1 MVGCDHVFKFLIKCL
16 FAWMVDGTYIA
27 SLAGR
32 LEDKSSIVRRAAL
45 QLLMALLL
53 YNPFGAQ
60 LPEACFAASLAE
72 YKAKL
77 QVRCSSVWYLKL
89 AS

>member
-1 MVGCDHVFKFLIKCL
+1 MVARDCAITCLIRYL
-16 FAWMVDGTYIA
+16 FAWIEAGDPIA

-53 YNPFGAQ
+53 FNPFGAQ

-72 YKAKL
+72 YRAKL
-77 QVRCSSVWYLKL
+77 QVRYASVWYMKVGP
-89 AS
+89 

>member
-1 MVGCDHVFKFLIKCL
+1 ML
-16 FAWMVDGTYIA
+16 ATA
-27 SLAGR
+27 AGR

-45 QLLMALLL
+45 QLLTALLL

-72 YKAKL
+72 YRAKL
-77 QVRCSSVWYLKL
+77 QVTLHLPCTSSVH
-89 AS
+89 AHPSF

>member
-1 MVGCDHVFKFLIKCL
+1 MTSLMRCVFD
-16 FAWMVDGTYIA
+16 WMVAGVETAI
-27 SLAGR
+27 LAGR

-53 YNPFGAQ
+53 FNPFGAQ

-77 QVRCSSVWYLKL
+77 QVESMPV
-89 AS
+89 

>member
-1 MVGCDHVFKFLIKCL
+1 MIAVKMCVCSGWADEAFLC
-16 FAWMVDGTYIA
+16 
-27 SLAGR
+27 AGR

-53 YNPFGAQ
+53 YNPFGAR

-77 QVRCSSVWYLKL
+77 QVHC
-89 AS
+89 APFPTFTF